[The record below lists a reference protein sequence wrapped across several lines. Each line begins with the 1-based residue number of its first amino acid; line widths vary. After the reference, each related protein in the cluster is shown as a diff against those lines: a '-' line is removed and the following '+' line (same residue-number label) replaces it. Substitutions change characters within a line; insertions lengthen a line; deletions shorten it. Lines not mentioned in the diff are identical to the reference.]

1 MATLIKTHETA
12 PTERSRPWGAQRQS
26 PAPQAIAGG
35 LPVDRVARGLG
46 WFSVG
51 LGVAELVAPGVVARI
66 CGTRNH
72 VSLIRSFG
80 VRELARRRGP
90 VDRVQSGTVAL
101 VPGGR
106 RRARPRGARGDAVV
120 DVRNERGWTAFAIAS
135 VAGVTVLDVLCA
147 TKSTQGP
154 SAARAEASLIVN
166 RSPEECYAFWRN
178 LENLPRFMKYLETV
192 RTTGERRS
200 HWIVNSGNGMR
211 LEWDAE
217 IETDIPNQRISWR
230 SVANADVSHSGSVE
244 FERAPDGRGTIV
256 RVQIDYGNL
265 LHSLASAAATL
276 IGRHPE
282 QVLRK
287 ELYHFRQVLETGEM
301 ITTEGQPAGRRS
313 GATWLDQIAR

>member
-26 PAPQAIAGG
+26 PARQAIAGG

-72 VSLIRSFG
+72 ASLIRSFG
-80 VRELARRRGP
+80 VRELAAGVGLLTAP
-90 VDRVQSGTVAL
+90 NPAPWLWSRVA
-101 VPGGR
+101 
-106 RRARPRGARGDAVV
+106 GDAL
-120 DVRNERGWTAFAIAS
+120 DLAALGGTLSSSRNERGWTAFAIAS

-166 RSPEECYAFWRN
+166 RSPEECYTFWRN

-244 FERAPDGRGTIV
+244 FERAPGGRGTIV

>member
-80 VRELARRRGP
+80 VRELAAGVGLLTASNP
-90 VDRVQSGTVAL
+90 APWLWSRVA
-101 VPGGR
+101 
-106 RRARPRGARGDAVV
+106 GDAL
-120 DVRNERGWTAFAIAS
+120 DLAALGGTLSSSRNERGWTAFAIAS